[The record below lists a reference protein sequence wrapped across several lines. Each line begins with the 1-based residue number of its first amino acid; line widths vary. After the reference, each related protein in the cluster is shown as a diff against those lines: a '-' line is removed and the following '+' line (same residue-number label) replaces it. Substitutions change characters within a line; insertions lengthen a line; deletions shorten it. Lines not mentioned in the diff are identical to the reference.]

1 MNLNERVAIISGATG
16 GLGKET
22 TRRFAEAGAQL
33 VLLGRNTDKLDSM
46 VREMGLDSERVL
58 SQSVDLSDHQSVEA
72 VKAAAL
78 KKFGRIDILINLI
91 GGWIG
96 GKEVIETDYSDIEE
110 MLNQHVH
117 ANYALVK
124 SFVPEMLKNEWGRV
138 LAVSSPFA
146 ARPAAKLSPYAIGK
160 AGLEALLLTLAK
172 EIKGSGVTANML
184 LVNTIDTKHEREKN
198 PSKKNMNWSTPEE
211 ISANLLHLCSE
222 EAGMI
227 NGARIPLYGS
237 P

>member
-1 MNLNERVAIISGATG
+1 MNFDERVAIISGATG

-22 TRRFAEAGAQL
+22 TRRFAEAGSNL
-33 VLLGRNTDKLDSM
+33 VLLGRNTDKLDSL
-46 VREMGLDSERVL
+46 VQEMGLGTERVL
-58 SQSVDLSDHQSVEA
+58 TQSVDLSNFQSVEA
-72 VKAAAL
+72 VKAATL

-96 GKEVIETDYSDIEE
+96 GKSVIETDYADIGE

-117 ANYALVK
+117 ANFALIK
-124 SFVPEMLKNEWGRV
+124 SFVPEMIENKWGRV
-138 LAVSSPFA
+138 LAVSSPYA
-146 ARPAAKLSPYAIGK
+146 SRPVAKLSPYAIGK

-184 LVNTIDTKHEREKN
+184 LVNTIDTKHERESN
-198 PSKKNMNWSTPEE
+198 PSKKNKNWSTPEE

>member
-1 MNLNERVAIISGATG
+1 MNFNERVAIISGATG

-22 TRRFAEAGAQL
+22 TRRFAEAGSNL
-33 VLLGRNTDKLDSM
+33 VLLGRNTDKLDSL
-46 VREMGLDSERVL
+46 VQEMGLGTERVL
-58 SQSVDLSDHQSVEA
+58 TQSVDLSNFQSVEA
-72 VKAAAL
+72 VKAATL

-96 GKEVIETDYSDIEE
+96 GKSVIETDFADIGE

-117 ANYALVK
+117 ANFALIK
-124 SFVPEMLKNEWGRV
+124 SFVPEMIENKWGRV
-138 LAVSSPFA
+138 LAVSSPYA
-146 ARPAAKLSPYAIGK
+146 SRPIAKLSPYAIGK

-184 LVNTIDTKHEREKN
+184 LVNTIDTKHERESN
-198 PSKKNMNWSTPEE
+198 PSKKNKNWSTPEE